1 MPTPVTSVQAQ
12 TVLVV
17 DDESLIR
24 WSLRD
29 RLSRA
34 GYRVL
39 EAGDAAHAEAALRET
54 DVDLVLL
61 DFKLPDADG
70 ISVLEHRADFRGRP
84 AVIMMTAFGTPET
97 AESARRLG
105 ASHFIGKP
113 FDLDEMMGLVR
124 STLAA

>member
-1 MPTPVTSVQAQ
+1 MPSPTI
-12 TVLVV
+12 LVV

-39 EAGDAAHAEAALRET
+39 ESGDAAHAEAWLDET
-54 DVDLVLL
+54 AVDLVLL
-61 DFKLPDADG
+61 DFKLPDEDG
-70 ISVLEHRADFRGRP
+70 LTVLQRLHEARSATS
-84 AVIMMTAFGTPET
+84 VIMMSAFGTQET

-105 ASHFIGKP
+105 AAHFVGKP
-113 FDLDEMMGLVR
+113 FDLDEMVRLVAD
-124 STLAA
+124 TLRPPA